1 MMKLRFPACSA
12 VKGEKII
19 QGLTIFDMTHG
30 SVTMANSQTYG
41 LCKLAAQVG
50 SDYYPEIMGNLFVCN
65 APMTFTAIWAVVK
78 GFLDEKT
85 RGKIKILGSNFIPT
99 LETYW
104 DRANIPKFMGGDC
117 ECEGGCINSNIGPW
131 NDYEIHGRGIRPKQP
146 KGQAE
151 ESKTEEVK
159 EEESKAAD
167 AEEVKQPEE
176 GDQNKPA

>member
-1 MMKLRFPACSA
+1 
-12 VKGEKII
+12 
-19 QGLTIFDMTHG
+19 
-30 SVTMANSQTYG
+30 
-41 LCKLAAQVG
+41 
-50 SDYYPEIMGNLFVCN
+50 
-65 APMTFTAIWAVVK
+65 MTFTAIWAVVK

-104 DRANIPKFMGGDC
+104 DRANIPSFMGGDC

-131 NDYEIHGRGIRPKQP
+131 NDYEIHGTGIRP

-159 EEESKAAD
+159 EEESKAGED
-167 AEEVKQPEE
+167 EEVKQHEE
-176 GDQNKPA
+176 GDQNKPESA